1 MKITQIKRNIIDY
14 SVPVV
19 NNPIILKWIV
29 DCQTNSYLNKE
40 KNLSSNLLIELE
52 SLFGSSNKVLRLE
65 FMTKVWV
72 LEYNGLVFNIFTAKK
87 KGTSIE
93 ICGVNYEDV
102 RIGGNETEIINFL
115 EELHKLINS
124 VNEQKN

>member
-40 KNLSSNLLIELE
+40 KNL
-52 SLFGSSNKVLRLE
+52 
-65 FMTKVWV
+65 
-72 LEYNGLVFNIFTAKK
+72 
-87 KGTSIE
+87 
-93 ICGVNYEDV
+93 
-102 RIGGNETEIINFL
+102 
-115 EELHKLINS
+115 
-124 VNEQKN
+124 